1 MEDFS
6 NLRILSR
13 LFAFDEWKD
22 IKDHIENLFNININ
36 TNPLYADKAAIEVTK
51 GKVED
56 GIITP
61 EKWFNYRNF
70 TYYLKSDGK
79 QRIATHYR
87 AWRVALS
94 SESSHSLWRKDVF
107 KSIGEYIGGLEEIAQ
122 DTLNL
127 IDCSKARFQVRKNL
141 CGFLLGTIQI
151 KNTLELWKK

>member
-94 SESSHSLWRKDVF
+94 
-107 KSIGEYIGGLEEIAQ
+107 
-122 DTLNL
+122 
-127 IDCSKARFQVRKNL
+127 
-141 CGFLLGTIQI
+141 
-151 KNTLELWKK
+151 